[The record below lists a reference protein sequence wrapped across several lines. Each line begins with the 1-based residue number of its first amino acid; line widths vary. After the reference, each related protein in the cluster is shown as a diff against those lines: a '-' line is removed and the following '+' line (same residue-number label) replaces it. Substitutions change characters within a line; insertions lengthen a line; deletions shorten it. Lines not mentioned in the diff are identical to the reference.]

1 MEIHASEPAGVEPAP
16 DPGVDRPVA
25 HEGDGIASKIAR
37 FFGNLFD
44 GDEPPAEVGHY
55 QEAVRRGGAILT
67 VTVLD
72 ETHVRAVFAAM
83 HEAGAVDIDERVTQ
97 WQNTGYKGYDPA
109 AAQNS
114 ADEVAAERQS
124 FAVVRES
131 LDVGKREVQT
141 GGVRVYSVGTETPAS
156 ESVSLRDTHATIE
169 RHAVD
174 RIATADDLKTDAV
187 EVQETAEQAV
197 VAKTAHV
204 VEEVVVGR
212 QATEREETINETLRG
227 TDVKVE
233 RTDDH
238 LADNGAADAGLT
250 STEVETRKRP

>member
-238 LADNGAADAGLT
+238 LADKGAADAGLT

>member
-109 AAQNS
+109 AAQYS